1 MFKDIRGLV
10 TFVYILQATVVK
22 LFEGFAQLRLGVAF
36 DTALAIDLLVVLA
49 LGTADLLKQ
58 VLAHLDARLT
68 IAMLNDI
75 DGGMREDPTVVGT
88 APAIIKS
95 VGRKQARRDRILTVT
110 TDVGKDIRDAD
121 HTAFERHGTQMPNC
135 AIARGNAILNRLVKL
150 VKGAHVRELKH
161 TLLVLAVMA

>member
-1 MFKDIRGLV
+1 MILVVLPGIGAIVVGKLLLDARNVVFKDIRGLV

-49 LGTADLLKQ
+49 LGPADLLKQ

-68 IAMLNDI
+68 IAMLHDI
-75 DGGMREDPTVVGT
+75 DGSVRKDPAVVGT

-95 VGRKQARRDRILTVT
+95 VG
-110 TDVGKDIRDAD
+110 
-121 HTAFERHGTQMPNC
+121 
-135 AIARGNAILNRLVKL
+135 
-150 VKGAHVRELKH
+150 
-161 TLLVLAVMA
+161 